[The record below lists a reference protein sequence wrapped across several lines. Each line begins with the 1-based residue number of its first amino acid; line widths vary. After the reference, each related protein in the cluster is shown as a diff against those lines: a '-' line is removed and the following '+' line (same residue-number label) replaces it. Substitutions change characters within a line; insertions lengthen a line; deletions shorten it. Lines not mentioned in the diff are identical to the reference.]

1 MEVGR
6 RTVDLKICSCPGR
19 DMSNEEEGKQL
30 TKEKRG
36 RKCRSPSD
44 EPYHAKRLKVY
55 FLNQWIFFKKQDVSS
70 IHRSIIKRIVWM
82 TLLKNLFTKMTILSS
97 QFQKITKLQ

>member
-55 FLNQWIFFKKQDVSS
+55 ILNQWNFF
-70 IHRSIIKRIVWM
+70 
-82 TLLKNLFTKMTILSS
+82 
-97 QFQKITKLQ
+97 